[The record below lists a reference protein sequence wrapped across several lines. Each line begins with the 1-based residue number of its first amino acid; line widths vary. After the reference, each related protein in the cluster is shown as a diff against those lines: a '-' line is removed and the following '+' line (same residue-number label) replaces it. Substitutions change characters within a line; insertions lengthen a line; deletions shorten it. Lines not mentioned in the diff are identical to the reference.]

1 MYLPIIQTIA
11 EDRVREMR
19 ETAQRDRDVRLARQQ
34 SKRFR
39 ARSAEARTPA
49 ALRLVPARIRPRLT

>member
-1 MYLPIIQTIA
+1 MFLPIIATIA

-19 ETAQRDRDVRLARQQ
+19 ESAQRDRDVRLARQRT
-34 SKRFR
+34 KTLR
-39 ARSAEARTPA
+39 AQRVAARTPA